1 MTRATQDP
9 VPEESSG
16 AVDHDFD
23 DAEQSYDEQLADAL
37 ADVDTDP
44 IEGGVAIDVVTRQ
57 PVFVRRQV
65 ADTLA
70 EYYDAEGFDLATYK
84 QHAFLPVRPDDAVFE
99 CVFIGGVD
107 DLHGSRKTYD
117 YPRGRL
123 AVVPI
128 DMAWRDVEVGSL

>member
-1 MTRATQDP
+1 M
-9 VPEESSG
+9 PEG
-16 AVDHDFD
+16 AVDNDFD
-23 DAEQSYDEQLADAL
+23 DAERPYAERVEAAL
-37 ADVDTDP
+37 DGIQTEP
-44 IEGGVAIDVVTRQ
+44 YKGGIVIDLVTRQ
-57 PVFVRRQV
+57 PLFVRRQV

>member
-1 MTRATQDP
+1 M
-9 VPEESSG
+9 PEG
-16 AVDHDFD
+16 AVDNDFD
-23 DAEQSYDEQLADAL
+23 DAERPYAERVEAAL
-37 ADVDTDP
+37 DGIQTEP
-44 IEGGVAIDVVTRQ
+44 YKGGIVIDLVTRQ
-57 PVFVRRQV
+57 PLFVRRQV

-123 AVVPI
+123 AVVPV
-128 DMAWRDVEVGSL
+128 DLAWRDAEVGSL

>member
-1 MTRATQDP
+1 MTD
-9 VPEESSG
+9 G
-16 AVDHDFD
+16 ALDHDFD
-23 DAEQSYDEQLADAL
+23 ENELPYRQRVAAAL
-37 ADVDTDP
+37 DDVQTEP
-44 IEGGVAIDVVTRQ
+44 MSGGVAIDVVTRQ
-57 PVFVRRQV
+57 ALYIREKV

-70 EYYDAEGFDLATYK
+70 EYYEAEGFDLATYK

-123 AVVPI
+123 ATVPV